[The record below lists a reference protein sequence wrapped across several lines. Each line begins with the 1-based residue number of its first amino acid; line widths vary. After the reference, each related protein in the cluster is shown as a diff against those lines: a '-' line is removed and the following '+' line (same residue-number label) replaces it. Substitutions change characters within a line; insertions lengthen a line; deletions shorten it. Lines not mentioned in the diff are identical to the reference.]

1 MKKVKLVKKA
11 LLPAVI
17 AVFCSLVA
25 LTSVSYAWF
34 TLGNTASVESIDVNV
49 QAADGIQIS
58 ADASSW
64 KSVLPLADLQ
74 GVADNEM
81 PTGEIA
87 PVSTGGVVA
96 NGKMQMFIGEVQ
108 NDGTTLKTTSQVE
121 SGSDNANFFAFDIYV
136 KLDNA
141 KEFQLDKLSNVYAGN
156 KPNNSEI
163 AARVAFVNL
172 GTAATAAEA
181 KALNGDATNVVIWE
195 PNAKKH
201 VEAEVGVAND
211 TAVPSYYGVIK
222 ENANGF
228 NMTDGANDTTNL
240 KLVDTEQ
247 YEYDANGTTAA
258 NTLFELGAGYSKI
271 RVYIWLE
278 GQDVDCTNQIS
289 GGNFK
294 VDLKFVVPA
303 EE

>member
-17 AVFCSLVA
+17 AVCCSLLA

-34 TLGNTASVESIDVNV
+34 TLGNTASVGSIDVNV

-64 KSVLPLADLQ
+64 KSLLPLAELE
-74 GVADNEM
+74 GVDENEM

-96 NGKMQMFIGEVQ
+96 NGKMQMFVGTVQ
-108 NDGTTLKTTSQVE
+108 NDGKTLKTVSQVE

-136 KLDNA
+136 KLDNE
-141 KEFQLDKLSNVYAGN
+141 KEFKLDTKSNVYAGN

-163 AARVAFVNL
+163 AARVAFINL
-172 GTAATAAEA
+172 GTAETAADA
-181 KALNGDATNVVIWE
+181 KALNGAAEDVVIWE

-201 VEAEVGVAND
+201 IEAEVGVD
-211 TAVPSYYGVIK
+211 DGTAVSSYYGVIAA
-222 ENANGF
+222 NAEGF
-228 NMTDGANDTTNL
+228 DMTDGANDSTNL
-240 KLVDTEQ
+240 KLVETKR
-247 YEYDANGTTAA
+247 YEYDANGTTAE
-258 NTLFELGAGYSKI
+258 NTLFTLEAGYSKI

-278 GQDVDCTNQIS
+278 GQDVDCTNNIS

-294 VDLKFVVPA
+294 VDLKFVVPEA
-303 EE
+303 

>member
-34 TLGNTASVESIDVNV
+34 TLGNTASVDTIDVNV

-58 ADASSW
+58 ANASSW
-64 KSVLPLADLQ
+64 KSVLPLKDLQ
-74 GVADNEM
+74 DVEGNEM

-108 NDGTTLKTTSQVE
+108 NDGKTLITESQVE

-141 KEFQLDKLSNVYAGN
+141 KEFQLDIKSNVYAGD
-156 KPNNSEI
+156 KANNSEI
-163 AARVAFVNL
+163 AARVAFINL
-172 GTAATAAEA
+172 GTAETAAAA
-181 KALNGDATNVVIWE
+181 KDLNGAAEDVVIWE

-201 VEAEVGVAND
+201 VEAEVGVENGN
-211 TAVPSYYGVIK
+211 AVSSYYGVIK

-228 NMTDGANDTTNL
+228 DMTKGADDSTNL
-240 KLVDTEQ
+240 QLVETKQ
-247 YEYDANGTTAA
+247 YDYDANGTTAA

-278 GQDVDCTNQIS
+278 GQDVDCTNNIS

-294 VDLKFVVPA
+294 VDLKFVVP

>member
-74 GVADNEM
+74 GVEENEM

-96 NGKMQMFIGEVQ
+96 NGKMQMFVGEVQ

-121 SGSDNANFFAFDIYV
+121 SGSDTANFFAFDIYV

-141 KEFQLDKLSNVYAGN
+141 KDFQLDKLSNVYAGN
-156 KPNNSEI
+156 KANNSEI

-201 VEAEVGVAND
+201 VEAEVGVANN
-211 TAVPSYYGVIK
+211 TAVSSYYGVIK

-228 NMTDGANDTTNL
+228 NMTDGANDSTNL

-278 GQDVDCTNQIS
+278 GQDVDCTNNIS

-294 VDLKFVVPA
+294 VDLKFVVP

>member
-74 GVADNEM
+74 GVEENEM

-96 NGKMQMFIGEVQ
+96 NGKMQMFIGTVQ
-108 NDGTTLKTTSQVE
+108 NDGTTLKTESQVE
-121 SGSDNANFFAFDIYV
+121 SGSDTANFFAFDIYV

-201 VEAEVGVAND
+201 VEAEVGVENG
-211 TAVPSYYGVIK
+211 TPVSSYYGVIK
-222 ENANGF
+222 ENAVGF
-228 NMTDGANDTTNL
+228 NMTDGANDSTNL

-278 GQDVDCTNQIS
+278 GQDVDCTNNIS

-294 VDLKFVVPA
+294 VDLKFVVP